1 MVQLEPRASTLPNNK
16 AETLL
21 EVDKVIWSRV
31 AWQNDLFLCFQILQG
46 QKPLFY
52 GVCPLSSELGHH
64 LFCPHRSC
72 QLQTTHVDGPT
83 RRYDC
88 KSAFVRRLLAVV
100 MFSCP
105 CMSVSLPENIHIGTL
120 CTQVQIVAVAITI
133 WPNKSVFVYF
143 RPKVPSNSRDVRID
157 MLEDV
162 AIPVAALF
170 VCGLL
175 LVITN
180 VTHTGIYDSDGGCS
194 GFSTPSQ
201 GL

>member
-1 MVQLEPRASTLPNNK
+1 M
-16 AETLL
+16 
-21 EVDKVIWSRV
+21 
-31 AWQNDLFLCFQILQG
+31 
-46 QKPLFY
+46 
-52 GVCPLSSELGHH
+52 
-64 LFCPHRSC
+64 
-72 QLQTTHVDGPT
+72 
-83 RRYDC
+83 
-88 KSAFVRRLLAVV
+88 
-100 MFSCP
+100 
-105 CMSVSLPENIHIGTL
+105 LPENIHIGTL

-162 AIPVAALF
+162 TIPIAALF